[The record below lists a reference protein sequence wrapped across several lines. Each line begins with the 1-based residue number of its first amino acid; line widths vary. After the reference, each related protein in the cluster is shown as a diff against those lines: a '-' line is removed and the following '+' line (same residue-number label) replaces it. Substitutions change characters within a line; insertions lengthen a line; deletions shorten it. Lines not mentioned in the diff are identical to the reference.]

1 MCCHLPITI
10 FIHGRNQITLTD
22 LALHVFKNI
31 PNKKNKSTI
40 LQQNGSLKIL
50 VFFNPACQNKSV
62 KDKKQLILWK
72 PSFQQGTNIESLKLG
87 DNAKFETLIRN
98 LFPG

>member
-62 KDKKQLILWK
+62 KDKKT
-72 PSFQQGTNIESLKLG
+72 TNTVK
-87 DNAKFETLIRN
+87 T
-98 LFPG
+98 LFPAGDQHRITQIGGQCQI